1 MTPAPALE
9 TDRLTLRG
17 FGAGDTAVLG
27 RLASDPL
34 ITRHLTVEAMSPA
47 EATARAEAHW
57 ADSHDGSFGLW
68 AIEAGGRIAGCASL
82 KPGATAGEAELA
94 YRLLPEAWGHGI
106 ATEAAARLI
115 RHGFEALGLIRVAA
129 VTAPDNFASQRVL
142 EKLGLQYM
150 GLCAAYGFMFA
161 RLFRRGRDDQ
171 P

>member
-9 TDRLTLRG
+9 TERLTLRG

-27 RLASDPL
+27 RLASDPQ
-34 ITRHLTVEAMSPA
+34 ITRHLTTAPMSPA

-57 ADSHDGSFGLW
+57 AESHDGTFGLW
-68 AIEAGGRIAGCASL
+68 AIEARGKIAGCASL
-82 KPGATAGEAELA
+82 KPGSVPGEAEIA
-94 YRLLPEAWGHGI
+94 YRLLPETWGHGI
-106 ATEAAARLI
+106 ATEAAACLI
-115 RHGFEALGLIRVAA
+115 RHGFETLGLLRVAA

-171 P
+171 S